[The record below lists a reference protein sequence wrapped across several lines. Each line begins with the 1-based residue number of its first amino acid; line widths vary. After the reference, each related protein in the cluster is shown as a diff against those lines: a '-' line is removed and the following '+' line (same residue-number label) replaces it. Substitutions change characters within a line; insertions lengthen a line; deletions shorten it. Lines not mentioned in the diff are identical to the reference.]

1 MYAGGELSR
10 AYAVGAHVAL
20 GKGLFDL
27 VIPGDI
33 VRTGMDDICHVLLAE
48 LFDLVGH
55 QHGTGLG
62 ILDHGAGHGHVGD
75 AVAAL
80 GREKVPDHIAL
91 LVQMLVKTN
100 DLVVVGVQIRRILM
114 APPLLGLVGGQ
125 IVPFLAGKLTAAA
138 CRAACGID

>member
-1 MYAGGELSR
+1 
-10 AYAVGAHVAL
+10 
-20 GKGLFDL
+20 
-27 VIPGDI
+27 
-33 VRTGMDDICHVLLAE
+33 MDDVCHVLLAE
-48 LFDLVGH
+48 LLDLVGH

-62 ILDHGAGHGHVGD
+62 ILDHGAGNGHVGHVHADGRD

-80 GREKVPDHIAL
+80 VREEVPDHIAL
-91 LVQMLVKTN
+91 LVQMLVETN

-138 CRAACGID
+138 CRATCGID